1 MLVQL
6 KLAEDA
12 QKKEAEF
19 MNEILSKYKENKES
33 AKQFY
38 YYKKLHFEIGTEK
51 GAQQRK
57 QML

>member
-1 MLVQL
+1 
-6 KLAEDA
+6 LAEEA

-38 YYKKLHFEIGTEK
+38 YFKKLHFEIGTDK
-51 GAQQRK
+51 GLQQ
-57 QML
+57 